1 MMIIEAAIP
10 QAFKHPHRLRVQ
22 IDLDGD
28 GQISLTEFKGLVT
41 SLEKQR
47 GGLRPRG
54 YDPGRAAFV
63 KPKLD
68 KSRSAGAANASD
80 STPGL

>member
-1 MMIIEAAIP
+1 MPCLA
-10 QAFKHPHRLRVQ
+10 PHKKIQHTHSCRGDLQ

-41 SLEKQR
+41 SLEKER

-54 YDPGRAAFV
+54 YDPGPVRAASV

-68 KSRSAGAANASD
+68 KSD
-80 STPGL
+80 STLGL